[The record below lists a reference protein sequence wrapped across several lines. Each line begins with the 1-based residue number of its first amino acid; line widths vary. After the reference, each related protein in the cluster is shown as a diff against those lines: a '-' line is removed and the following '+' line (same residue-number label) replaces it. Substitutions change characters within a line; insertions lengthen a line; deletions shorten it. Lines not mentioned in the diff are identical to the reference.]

1 MWYSPWVKSQT
12 GRRAFAWALLA
23 PSVALAAVPDGT
35 AASDGLALRWRDPDS
50 LAATSEADFEA
61 RLSQRLGHPAF
72 NPAASHYALTVS
84 WRGSAEQCRVELQ
97 LLHGDE
103 LEGTRS
109 LESPAGD
116 CRSLVPA
123 LLTVAALLIEAR
135 PSEPEP
141 APEPAPPIPP
151 PAPPSPPPAAK
162 PAPAREA
169 TLMLSLGA
177 AIGSG
182 LAPKLELG
190 PAAALVFAPV
200 RHFRVGAWGA
210 LFLPHQYSAVPG
222 FSLGHDS
229 AALLACSMPLSGAF
243 SLGLCG
249 NGAFHR
255 WSSRGI
261 SLAHPESHH
270 TSGWTTGLAVR
281 AEWRLLR
288 ELLWVGSIG
297 ADVTTRP
304 LYLYFTPAPGGES
317 VLFRQQ
323 RVAPALFL
331 GLTLELR

>member
-12 GRRAFAWALLA
+12 GRGAFAWALLA
-23 PSVALAAVPDGT
+23 PSVALAQVPSGT
-35 AASDGLALRWRDPDS
+35 STSDGLALRWRDPDS

-61 RLSQRLGHPAF
+61 RLSERLGHAAF
-72 NPAASHYALTVS
+72 NPAASHDALTVS
-84 WRGSAEQCRVELQ
+84 WEGSAEQCRVELQ
-97 LLHGDE
+97 LLHGAE

-135 PSEPEP
+135 PSEPG
-141 APEPAPPIPP
+141 PEPAPATPP

-162 PAPAREA
+162 PEPAREA
-169 TLMLSLGA
+169 TLLLSLGA

-190 PAAALVFAPV
+190 PAASLVYTPA

-210 LFLPHQYSAVPG
+210 VFFPHQYGAAPG

-229 AALLACSMPLSGAF
+229 AALLACGMPLSGAF

-255 WSSRGI
+255 WTSRGV

-270 TSGWTTGLAVR
+270 PSGWTTGLAVR
-281 AEWRLLR
+281 AEWRLVR
-288 ELLWVGSIG
+288 QLLWVGSIG
-297 ADVTTRP
+297 ADLTPRP
-304 LYLYFTPAPGGES
+304 LYFYFTPAPGGES

-331 GLTLELR
+331 GLTLELL